1 MKSLKMKI
9 LPSEYR
15 IYQLAPNSS
24 IPTQVFDEEFFSV
37 TKTEDEVSLVCSAR
51 ISIESKNVE
60 AGFSCMQVVGPLDF
74 SLTGILSEISSVFSR
89 ENISIF
95 AISTFNTD
103 YILFKTVEAENVKE
117 AFSVS
122 GHKIL

>member
-1 MKSLKMKI
+1 MKI